1 MGQFV
6 HFDLYL
12 FEISCLFREFKVS
25 NQTQNQRCPSIEHNI
40 ANFISL
46 LLVSFMLFI
55 TVITELLKI
64 NGMLIIDRRN
74 SKCSEL

>member
-1 MGQFV
+1 M
-6 HFDLYL
+6 
-12 FEISCLFREFKVS
+12 
-25 NQTQNQRCPSIEHNI
+25 
-40 ANFISL
+40 

-64 NGMLIIDRRN
+64 NGMLMIERRN